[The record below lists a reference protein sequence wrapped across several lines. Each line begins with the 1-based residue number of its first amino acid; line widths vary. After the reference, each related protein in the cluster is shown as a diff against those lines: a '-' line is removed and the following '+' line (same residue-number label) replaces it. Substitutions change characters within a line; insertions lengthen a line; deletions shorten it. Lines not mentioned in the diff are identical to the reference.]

1 LRDYGTIE
9 ADISKMEQF
18 ADVLRTE
25 VVKNYEPHLQY
36 VNDDMTVQLPPV
48 DSRFGELHSFLIAHR
63 ESMVNTND
71 VVHFY
76 RDATGGFATA
86 AAEVSAN
93 YSKTD
98 AFSAAR
104 VKDVV
109 TALDKTPAAP
119 PAPSPGLGGF
129 VPPMPTG
136 PGMVPGPGA

>member
-48 DSRFGELHSFLIAHR
+48 DSRFGELHSILIAHR

-76 RDATGGFATA
+76 RWCAPTRSSSSGSCSSPA
-86 AAEVSAN
+86 
-93 YSKTD
+93 YS
-98 AFSAAR
+98 
-104 VKDVV
+104 
-109 TALDKTPAAP
+109 
-119 PAPSPGLGGF
+119 
-129 VPPMPTG
+129 
-136 PGMVPGPGA
+136 